1 MTVKQAEIITE
12 DFREYQAVQRIALFD
27 ADGNPV
33 ELGGGAGTPGPKGDP
48 GPEGPQG
55 ERGPEG
61 PAGKDGAKG
70 DPGPEGPQGE
80 RGPEGPA
87 GKDGAKGADG
97 FPTQAQWDAL
107 VARVTALEAA
117 SE

>member
-1 MTVKQAEIITE
+1 MTVKQAEIVAE
-12 DFREYQAVQRIALFD
+12 GFREYQAVQRIALFD

-33 ELGGGAGTPGPKGDP
+33 ELGGGAGT
-48 GPEGPQG
+48 
-55 ERGPEG
+55 
-61 PAGKDGAKG
+61 
-70 DPGPEGPQGE
+70 EGPQGE

>member
-70 DPGPEGPQGE
+70 
-80 RGPEGPA
+80 
-87 GKDGAKGADG
+87 ADG

>member
-1 MTVKQAEIITE
+1 MTVKQAEIVAE
-12 DFREYQAVQRIALFD
+12 GFREYQAVQRIALFD

-33 ELGGGAGTPGPKGDP
+33 ELGGGAG
-48 GPEGPQG
+48 PEGPQG
-55 ERGPEG
+55 P
-61 PAGKDGAKG
+61 P
-70 DPGPEGPQGE
+70 
-80 RGPEGPA
+80 
-87 GKDGAKGADG
+87 GADG

>member
-1 MTVKQAEIITE
+1 MTVKQAEIVAE
-12 DFREYQAVQRIALFD
+12 GFREYQAVQRIALFD

-33 ELGGGAGTPGPKGDP
+33 ELGGGAGT
-48 GPEGPQG
+48 EGPQG

-61 PAGKDGAKG
+61 PQ
-70 DPGPEGPQGE
+70 GPP
-80 RGPEGPA
+80 
-87 GKDGAKGADG
+87 GADG

>member
-1 MTVKQAEIITE
+1 MAVKQARIVDAELNPS
-12 DFREYQAVQRIALFD
+12 QVVQSVAFFD
-27 ADGNPV
+27 VDGNPV

-70 DPGPEGPQGE
+70 DT
-80 RGPEGPA
+80 
-87 GKDGAKGADG
+87 GAKGADG
-97 FPTQAQWDAL
+97 KDGAPSQAEWDAL
-107 VARVTALEAA
+107 VARVTALETAA
-117 SE
+117 E